1 MERRERLP
9 LTGTLQCSFPFEWS
23 NILKKGT
30 AVVVEPRIQPLAV
43 ARMIILRRKHDSV
56 PRQPYLLPLTYLWMI
71 DPP

>member
-1 MERRERLP
+1 MELREKLP
-9 LTGTLQCSFPFEWS
+9 LIGMLQCSFQFEWS
-23 NILKKGT
+23 NILRERT

-43 ARMIILRRKHDSV
+43 ARMIIPHQKHDSA